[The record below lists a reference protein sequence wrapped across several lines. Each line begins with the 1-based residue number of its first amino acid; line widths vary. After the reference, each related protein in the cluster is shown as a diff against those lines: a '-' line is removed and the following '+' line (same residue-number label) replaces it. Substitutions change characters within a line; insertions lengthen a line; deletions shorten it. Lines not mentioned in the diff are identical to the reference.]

1 MKKQLVVASLVML
14 GIFTISCGGK
24 NENGK
29 LENELK
35 SEDVADC
42 ACNTLIDTTGY
53 LKDKNYTGTCAD
65 KDQNDTIILKKE
77 YKNGYLISEMTK
89 QKVNGKY
96 YITKEMTYDDGKEL
110 NGFEINTSE
119 VGEAFY
125 VEEYKL
131 YKNGKITDKYHVN
144 LSFGNSF
151 KDGTDYTD
159 VGKINAA
166 WDIKNSEDLT
176 FNDIDNVNEKSRP
189 KSMPDSEPD
198 WQYNSDDDW
207 MLELLDKPT
216 FEKVIK
222 DLEKEFPKFFYVK

>member
-1 MKKQLVVASLVML
+1 MKKQLVVASLIML

-24 NENGK
+24 NGET
-29 LENELK
+29 K
-35 SEDVADC
+35 SEAKTEEAADC
-42 ACNTLIDTTGY
+42 PCNTLIDTTGY

-65 KDQNDTIILKKE
+65 KDQNDTIVLKRE

-89 QKVNGKY
+89 KKVNGKY
-96 YITKEMTYDDGKEL
+96 YITKEMTYEDEKEM
-110 NGFEINTSE
+110 NGFEISISQ

-131 YKNGKITDKYHVN
+131 YKNGKISDKYHVS
-144 LSFGNSF
+144 LRFGNFF
-151 KDGTDYTD
+151 KDGVDYTD

-166 WDIKNSEDLT
+166 WDFKNSEDLT
-176 FNDIDNVNEKSRP
+176 FSSIDNINEKSKP

-198 WQYNSDDDW
+198 WQFNSDDDW
-207 MLELLDKPT
+207 TLEVLDKTT
-216 FEKVIK
+216 FEKVLK